1 MVGHRAGVAQWESEG
16 LIIPRPWVRFPPP
29 APFHLPALTN
39 KPSELSPRSKRP
51 FERTDG
57 TPLQLDPPLN
67 ALEAYLE

>member
-1 MVGHRAGVAQWESEG
+1 
-16 LIIPRPWVRFPPP
+16 
-29 APFHLPALTN
+29 LPALTN

>member
-1 MVGHRAGVAQWESEG
+1 
-16 LIIPRPWVRFPPP
+16 
-29 APFHLPALTN
+29 LPGLTN
-39 KPSELSPRSKRP
+39 KPSEFPSRSKRP

>member
-29 APFHLPALTN
+29 APFHLPGLTN
-39 KPSELSPRSKRP
+39 KPSEFPSRSKRP

-57 TPLQLDPPLN
+57 TPLQLDLPLN

>member
-51 FERTDG
+51 FERTVG
-57 TPLQLDPPLN
+57 TPPRLDAPLN